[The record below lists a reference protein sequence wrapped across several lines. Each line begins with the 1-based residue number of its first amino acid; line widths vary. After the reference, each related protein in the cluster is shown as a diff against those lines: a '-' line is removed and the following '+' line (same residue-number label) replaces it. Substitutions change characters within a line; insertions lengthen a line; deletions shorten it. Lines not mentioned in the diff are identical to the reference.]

1 MELLKNRL
9 YEAMTRAGLRQ
20 VDLEKKTGINR
31 SSLSRYLSGDYEPNG
46 DRLHRLAVALDVS
59 EAYLLGY
66 DIAPDREPEE
76 EAAAAA
82 ETFEEEMSR
91 RMLERM
97 VAYYNRLTFS
107 GRVALYE
114 EVMKKGAADGCPET

>member
-9 YEAMTRAGLRQ
+9 YEAMARAGLRQ
-20 VDLEKKTGINR
+20 VDLERTTGISR
-31 SSLSRYLSGDYEPNG
+31 SSLSRYLSGGYEPNG

-66 DIAPDREPEE
+66 DVAPDRDPEDV
-76 EAAAAA
+76 AVKKA
-82 ETFEEEMSR
+82 ETLEEEMSR
-91 RMLERM
+91 RMLERI
-97 VAYYNRLTFS
+97 AEYYNRMPFS

-114 EVMKKGAADGCPET
+114 EVMKKENEGR